1 MQRQR
6 FITTIKNVT
15 KEKIKLRS
23 LFGFHSASKIDSYSR
38 GEERV
43 GEGKKNPKECTE
55 QVKK

>member
-23 LFGFHSASKIDSYSR
+23 LFGFHSASKIDSYS
-38 GEERV
+38 
-43 GEGKKNPKECTE
+43 EGKDADSNDSRKTFIIIIF
-55 QVKK
+55 